1 VLELGNGAPMFHY
14 HTHDRLLGTY
24 SLLGGGMEMVLSVSL
39 LVDPRAI
46 TAAYLFACV

>member
-1 VLELGNGAPMFHY
+1 MFHY